1 MIGLIG
7 GMSWESTVEYY
18 RIMNELVRERLGGWH
33 SAEILLYSVD
43 FDEIVRLQKAGDW
56 KKTSEI
62 LGEIAVKLEN
72 AGAKAVLICTN
83 TMHKIADEVQSRIN
97 VPLINIIDTTAE
109 VLKRDGVKKAGLLGT
124 KFTMEDGFYQ
134 ERMKRHGIEVL
145 IPEREDDRNAVHS
158 IIFDEL
164 CFGIFKDES
173 KRRLESIVEELKRR
187 GADGIILGCTELPL
201 LLKGDGLYDTTRIH
215 AEAAVEFLLSNI

>member
-56 KKTSEI
+56 KKMSEI

-97 VPLINIIDTTAE
+97 VPLINIIDATAE
-109 VLKRDGVKKAGLLGT
+109 VLHRDGVKKAGLLGS
-124 KFTMEDGFYQ
+124 KFTMQDGFYQ
-134 ERMKRHGIEVL
+134 ERTKSHAIEIL
-145 IPEREDDRNAVHS
+145 ISEREDDRNAVHS

-164 CFGIFKDES
+164 FSC
-173 KRRLESIVEELKRR
+173 
-187 GADGIILGCTELPL
+187 IL
-201 LLKGDGLYDTTRIH
+201 
-215 AEAAVEFLLSNI
+215 